1 MLTSSLLRTPQA
13 SHPNDPRSRVVGKSN
28 TFPASPLVASVA
40 NRDQWKN
47 NGSASQI
54 FFKTREE
61 EAKC

>member
-1 MLTSSLLRTPQA
+1 MLTSGLLRTPQA
-13 SHPNDPRSRVVGKSN
+13 SHQNDARNRVVRKSN
-28 TFPASPLVASVA
+28 IFPASFLVDSVA

-54 FFKTREE
+54 FFITREE